1 MKTERRQE
9 LRTNELSEQIE
20 QIGDYVRK
28 NSIAL
33 TAIVLAAA
41 VVFGG
46 YFWYRSHQ
54 RAKVDAGWATLS
66 RLSREPTDAVVIS
79 QIEAVAN
86 EDLSPSLT
94 TEALLLIGE
103 TAMRKM
109 TPTTG
114 AAAISPEDVAAW
126 SARAK
131 TAFEGIIRRFP
142 GETIAVGT
150 AMVQLGVLHENQ
162 SDMTAARE
170 VYEKLRGDERFQH
183 TPYKELAELRLARL
197 DQLAS
202 PVVFPPALM
211 TVPEPPPDET
221 ADTARPGALPMSSRG
236 LPPEA
241 AARRPDAAPAPADQ
255 PPADPVTDRPGA
267 SPPAAGET
275 PATPDASTPES
286 PEEPPSPNPP
296 PPAGGA
302 PTGS

>member
-9 LRTNELSEQIE
+9 LRTNDLSEQIE

-41 VVFGG
+41 IVFGG

-86 EDLSPSLT
+86 EDLAPSLT

-109 TPTTG
+109 TPTAG
-114 AAAISPEDVAAW
+114 VAALSPEDVAAW
-126 SARAK
+126 AARAK
-131 TAFEGIIRRFP
+131 TAFEGVIRRFP

-150 AMVQLGVLHENQ
+150 AMIQLGVLHENQ
-162 SDMTAARE
+162 SDMAAARE
-170 VYEKLRGDERFQH
+170 VYERLRGDERFQH

-202 PVVFPPALM
+202 PVVFPP
-211 TVPEPPPDET
+211 PEK
-221 ADTARPGALPMSSRG
+221 AAGSARPGALPMSSKG

-241 AARRPDAAPAPADQ
+241 AARRPDTEPASADQ
-255 PPADPVTDRPGA
+255 PPAEAATDRPGA
-267 SPPAAGET
+267 SPPVAVDT
-275 PATPDASTPES
+275 PATPDAPTPES
-286 PEEPPSPNPP
+286 PGEPPSPNPP
-296 PPAGGA
+296 PPAGGS
-302 PTGS
+302 PTGP